1 MAAVD
6 YFLKIDGIPG
16 ESTDAKFK
24 GQIQLSSFSIGESNS
39 STIGSATGGGG
50 AGKVSFHDF
59 NFTTKFSKAS
69 PLLMLTPCANG
80 KHIPNAVMTAR
91 KNGGR
96 GGGFEFLF
104 VKMNTVLVS
113 SFQTQ
118 GSDTGPEDAVSLA
131 FAKIEVDYKEQ
142 KATGSL
148 GATTSFVWNLV
159 ENKQA

>member
-16 ESTDAKFK
+16 ESTDSKHK
-24 GQIQLSSFSIGESNS
+24 GEIQLNSFSMGESNS
-39 STIGSATGGGG
+39 STIGSATGGAG

-69 PLLMLTPCANG
+69 PKLMLACATG
-80 KHIPNAVMTAR
+80 AHIKNAVVTAR

-104 VKMNTVLVS
+104 VKFTEVLVNS
-113 SFQTQ
+113 IQSQ
-118 GSDTGPEDAVSLA
+118 GTDTFPEDAVSLA
-131 FAKIEVDYKEQ
+131 FGKIEVDYKEQ
-142 KATGSL
+142 KADGSL
-148 GATTSFVWNLV
+148 GATTSFVWNLSA
-159 ENKQA
+159 NKQV

>member
-6 YFLKIDGIPG
+6 YFLKIEGIDG
-16 ESTDAKFK
+16 ESTDSKHK
-24 GQIQLSSFSIGESNS
+24 GEIQLSSFSMGETNS

-69 PLLMLTPCANG
+69 PKLMLACATG
-80 KHIPNAVMTAR
+80 AHIKNAVMTAR
-91 KNGGR
+91 KAGGR

-104 VKMNTVLVS
+104 VKMTTVLVS
-113 SFQTQ
+113 SIQTQ
-118 GSDTGPEDAVSLA
+118 ATDNVPEDAVSLA

-148 GATTSFVWNLV
+148 GATTTFVWSLV
-159 ENKQA
+159 ENKQG